1 MWYRASACAT
11 TVANRAHCRRNPRG
25 DERKGNRGGN
35 YPKNWML
42 AVANVRGALVPNI
55 SGSTGTDCGPLRR
68 RHSAE
73 KAVPLP
79 SAARRLLNLLLTEG
93 GGYRPGGWFMN
104 EIARSKRIKNVVSL
118 QVARERRHQPRGDSN
133 RHAQL
138 RGSVVELALQIQAL
152 RDALGRP
159 QPPRLRSHERHS

>member
-1 MWYRASACAT
+1 MVNMGVGGYVGAQVWNARDICVC
-11 TVANRAHCRRNPRG
+11 VADRAHCRRNPRG
-25 DERKGNRGGN
+25 ASRGGN

-55 SGSTGTDCGPLRR
+55 SGSMGTDCGPLRR

-93 GGYRPGGWFMN
+93 GDTGGG
-104 EIARSKRIKNVVSL
+104 VV
-118 QVARERRHQPRGDSN
+118 
-133 RHAQL
+133 
-138 RGSVVELALQIQAL
+138 
-152 RDALGRP
+152 
-159 QPPRLRSHERHS
+159 HERDRSIKEDKKCGEPAGGP